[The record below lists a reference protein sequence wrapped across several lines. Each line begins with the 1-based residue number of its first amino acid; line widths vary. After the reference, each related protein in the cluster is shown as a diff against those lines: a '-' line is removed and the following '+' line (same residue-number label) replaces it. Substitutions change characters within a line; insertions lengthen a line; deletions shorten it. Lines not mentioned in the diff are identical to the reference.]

1 MSNPVAP
8 AGVAHLYQ
16 GYEPKLLTAA
26 DLAALPSE
34 LPSGPVLYELH
45 HGVLVT
51 IPPPGDIHGAVES
64 NLAAELKV
72 QGERQGHGKARSGD
86 VAIVLARNPDHVY
99 GADALFVTNARL
111 PIRRSPEGYLE
122 TIPELIVEVRS
133 KNDTL
138 AALERR
144 AQDYLRAGAVVVW
157 VVDPINRNVVEYRQ
171 GGTTRTF
178 AEDDTLTVPDL
189 IPGFALPVREALR
202 E

>member
-8 AGVAHLYQ
+8 AGLAHLYE

-34 LPSGPVLYELH
+34 LPSGTVRYELH
-45 HGVLVT
+45 HGLFVT
-51 IPPPGDIHGAVES
+51 LPPHEDVHGAVES
-64 NLAAELKV
+64 NLATELKV
-72 QGERQGHGKARSGD
+72 QGELLGHGKARSGD
-86 VAIVLARNPDHVY
+86 VGIVLARNPGDVD
-99 GADALFVTNARL
+99 GADAVFITNARL

-133 KNDTL
+133 KNDSL
-138 AALERR
+138 AALERK
-144 AQDYLRAGAVVVW
+144 AQNYLQAGAVVVW

-171 GGTTRTF
+171 GVASRTY

-189 IPGFALPVREALR
+189 IPGFAVVVREALR

>member
-1 MSNPVAP
+1 MSNPVTP
-8 AGVAHLYQ
+8 AGLAHLYQ

-34 LPSGPVLYELH
+34 LPSGTVLYELH

-51 IPPPGDIHGAVES
+51 MPPPGDIHGAVEL
-64 NLAAELKV
+64 NLGYHLRG
-72 QGERQGHGKARSGD
+72 QGELRGHGKARCGD
-86 VAIVLARNPDHVY
+86 VGVVLERNPDHVL
-99 GADALFVTNARL
+99 GPDALFITNARL

-138 AALERR
+138 AALERK
-144 AQDYLRAGAVVVW
+144 AQDYLRAGAAAVW
-157 VVDPINRNVVEYRQ
+157 VVDPMNRNVVEYRQ
-171 GGTTRTF
+171 GVPSRTY

>member
-8 AGVAHLYQ
+8 AGVAYLYD

-34 LPSGPVLYELH
+34 LPSGTVRYELH

-51 IPPPGDIHGAVES
+51 LPPHEDIHGAVES
-64 NLAAELKV
+64 NLSYHLKG
-72 QGERQGHGKARSGD
+72 QGELRGHGKARSGD
-86 VAIVLARNPDHVY
+86 VGIVLARNPDHID
-99 GADALFVTNARL
+99 GADAVFITNARL

-138 AALERR
+138 AAPERK
-144 AQDYLRAGAVVVW
+144 AQDYLQAGAVVVW

-171 GGTTRTF
+171 GVTSRSY
-178 AEDDTLTVPDL
+178 AEDDMLTVPDL
-189 IPGFALPVREALR
+189 IPGFAVVVREALR

>member
-1 MSNPVAP
+1 MSNPVALP
-8 AGVAHLYQ
+8 GVAHLYE

-34 LPSGPVLYELH
+34 LPSGTVRYELH

-51 IPPPGDIHGAVES
+51 LPPPGNIHGAVES
-64 NLAAELKV
+64 NFAYYLKS
-72 QGERQGHGKARSGD
+72 QGELRGYGKARSGD
-86 VAIVLARNPDHVY
+86 VGIVLQRNPDSVD
-99 GADALFVTNARL
+99 GADAVFITNARL
-111 PIRRSPEGYLE
+111 PIRCSPEGYLE

-138 AALERR
+138 AALERK

-157 VVDPINRNVVEYRQ
+157 VADPSNRNVVEYRH
-171 GGTTRTF
+171 GIAPRTY
-178 AEDDTLTVPDL
+178 AEDDPLSVPDL
-189 IPGFALPVREALR
+189 IPGFALLVRAALQ

>member
-1 MSNPVAP
+1 MSNHAAQP
-8 AGVAHLYQ
+8 GVAHLYQ
-16 GYEPKLLTAA
+16 GYEPKILTAA

-34 LPSGPVLYELH
+34 LPSGTVRYELH

-51 IPPPGDIHGAVES
+51 MPPPGDMNGAVES
-64 NLAAELKV
+64 NISYHLKG
-72 QGERQGHGKARSGD
+72 QGELREHGKARSGD
-86 VAIVLARNPDHVY
+86 VGIVLARNPDHVH
-99 GADALFVTNARL
+99 GADAVFITNARL

-133 KNDTL
+133 KNDTM
-138 AALERR
+138 AALERK
-144 AQDYLRAGAVVVW
+144 AGDYLQAGAVVVW

-171 GGTTRTF
+171 GVGARTYG
-178 AEDDTLTVPDL
+178 EDDTLSVPDL

>member
-8 AGVAHLYQ
+8 AGLTHLYQ

-34 LPSGPVLYELH
+34 LPSGTVRYELH

-51 IPPPGDIHGAVES
+51 MPPPGDIHGAVEL
-64 NLAAELKV
+64 NLATELKM
-72 QGERQGHGKARSGD
+72 QGERRGHGKARSGD
-86 VAIVLARNPDHVY
+86 VGIVLGRNPDHVV
-99 GADALFVTNARL
+99 GADAVFITNARL
-111 PIRRSPEGYLE
+111 PLRRTPEGYQE
-122 TIPELIVEVRS
+122 TIPKLIVEVRS

-138 AALERR
+138 AALERK
-144 AQDYLRAGAVVVW
+144 AQEYLQAGAVVVW
-157 VVDPINRNVVEYRQ
+157 VADPINRNAVEYRP
-171 GGTTRTF
+171 GVAPRTY

-189 IPGFALPVREALR
+189 IPGFAVLVREVLR

>member
-26 DLAALPSE
+26 DLAALPTE
-34 LPSGPVLYELH
+34 LPSGTVRYELH

-51 IPPPGDIHGAVES
+51 LPPLEDIHGAVES
-64 NLAAELKV
+64 NLSYHLKG
-72 QGERQGHGKARSGD
+72 QGELRGHGKARSGD
-86 VAIVLARNPDHVY
+86 VGIVLARNPDDVV
-99 GADALFVTNARL
+99 GADAVFITNARL
-111 PIRRSPEGYLE
+111 PIRRTPEGYLE

-144 AQDYLRAGAVVVW
+144 AQGYLQASAVLVW

-171 GGTTRTF
+171 GGASRTY
-178 AEDDTLTVPDL
+178 AEDDTLSVPDL
-189 IPGFALPVREALR
+189 IPGFALLVREALR

>member
-1 MSNPVAP
+1 MSNPASP
-8 AGVAHLYQ
+8 AGLAHLYQ

-34 LPSGPVLYELH
+34 LPSGTVRYELH

-51 IPPPGDIHGAVES
+51 MPPPGDIHGALES
-64 NLAAELKV
+64 NLSYHLKG
-72 QGERQGHGKARSGD
+72 QGELRGHGKARSGD
-86 VAIVLARNPDHVY
+86 VGIVLARNPDHVH
-99 GADALFVTNARL
+99 GADAVFVTNARL

-122 TIPELIVEVRS
+122 TIPELIAEVRS

-138 AALERR
+138 AALERK
-144 AQDYLRAGAVVVW
+144 AQDYLQAGAVVVW
-157 VVDPINRNVVEYRQ
+157 IVDPINRNVVEYRQ
-171 GGTTRTF
+171 SVPPRTY

-189 IPGFALPVREALR
+189 IPGFALLVREALQ

>member
-1 MSNPVAP
+1 MSNPVAV
-8 AGVAHLYQ
+8 AGVTHLDQ
-16 GYEPKLLTAA
+16 GCETKLLTAA

-34 LPSGPVLYELH
+34 LPSGTVRYELH

-51 IPPPGDIHGAVES
+51 KPPPVDIHGAVEL
-64 NLAAELKV
+64 NLATELKV
-72 QGERQGHGKARSGD
+72 QGERRGHGKARCGD
-86 VAIVLARNPDHVY
+86 VGIVLARNPDHVD
-99 GADALFVTNARL
+99 GADAVFITNARL

-138 AALERR
+138 AALERK
-144 AQDYLRAGAVVVW
+144 AQDYLQASAVVVW
-157 VVDPINRNVVEYRQ
+157 VVDPINRNVVEYRP
-171 GGTTRTF
+171 GGASRTY

-189 IPGFALPVREALR
+189 IPGFALLVREVLQ

>member
-1 MSNPVAP
+1 MSNPVAQ

-16 GYEPKLLTAA
+16 GYEPKIMTVA
-26 DLAALPSE
+26 DLAVLPSE
-34 LPSGPVLYELH
+34 LPSGTVCYELH

-51 IPPPGDIHGAVES
+51 MPPPGDIHGAVES
-64 NLAAELKV
+64 NLATELKV
-72 QGERQGHGKARSGD
+72 QGERRGHGKARSGD
-86 VAIVLARNPDHVY
+86 VGIILARNPDHLL
-99 GADALFVTNARL
+99 GPDAVFITNARL
-111 PIRRSPEGYLE
+111 PLRRSPEGYLE

-138 AALERR
+138 AALERK

-157 VVDPINRNVVEYRQ
+157 VVDPINRDVVEHRQ
-171 GGTTRTF
+171 GVPPRSY

-189 IPGFALPVREALR
+189 IPDFALLVRAALQ